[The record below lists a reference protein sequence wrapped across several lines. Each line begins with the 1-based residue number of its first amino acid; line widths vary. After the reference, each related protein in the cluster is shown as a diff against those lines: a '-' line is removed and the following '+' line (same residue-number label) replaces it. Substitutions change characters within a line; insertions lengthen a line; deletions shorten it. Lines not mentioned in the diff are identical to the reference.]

1 MLNLHNRRL
10 GIIGLGYVGLPLAM
24 EFGKHFPTIGFDVKA
39 RRIAELRAGRDDTLE
54 VSEQELLLAKHLTFT
69 TQLNDLRRCRVY
81 IVAVPTPI
89 DLYKRP
95 DLSALNAATTSV
107 GSILKRGDVVIY
119 ESTVYPGCTEE
130 ICVPLLERTSGLTF
144 NRDFFVGYS
153 PERINPGDKE
163 HRLATVRKIT
173 SGSTPAS
180 AAFVDSLYRI
190 IVAAGTHQASSI
202 KVAEA
207 AKVIE
212 NTQRDVNIAL
222 INELALIFSRLGID
236 TDDVLQAAGSKWNFL
251 PFRPG
256 LVGGHCIGVDP
267 YYLTHKAQQLG
278 YHPEM
283 ILAGRRLNDNMPIY
297 IAAEIVKLMNRKRIP
312 ANGARVLILGV
323 TFKENCPDI
332 RNSKAVDVA
341 HELTKYGAEV
351 EVYDPWA
358 NRQECWSEYRLR
370 LLHDLPRRRYD
381 AAVIAVAHD
390 QFRSLGA
397 DAVHRLCRKTHVV
410 YDIKHIFPTA
420 RVDASL

>member
-10 GIIGLGYVGLPLAM
+10 GIVGLGYVGLPLAM

-144 NRDFFVGYS
+144 NREFFVGYS

-163 HRLATVRKIT
+163 HRLATARQVT

-180 AAFVDSLYRI
+180 AASTPGSYPGCARASARACSSCSVRRRSDTGTAVRSSCANNDTRSSSI
-190 IVAAGTHQASSI
+190 IHRSRSSCGRWASSGC
-202 KVAEA
+202 
-207 AKVIE
+207 VIR
-212 NTQRDVNIAL
+212 NAC
-222 INELALIFSRLGID
+222 
-236 TDDVLQAAGSKWNFL
+236 QAA
-251 PFRPG
+251 
-256 LVGGHCIGVDP
+256 
-267 YYLTHKAQQLG
+267 T
-278 YHPEM
+278 
-283 ILAGRRLNDNMPIY
+283 
-297 IAAEIVKLMNRKRIP
+297 
-312 ANGARVLILGV
+312 NGAMR
-323 TFKENCPDI
+323 
-332 RNSKAVDVA
+332 AVSCA
-341 HELTKYGAEV
+341 
-351 EVYDPWA
+351 
-358 NRQECWSEYRLR
+358 S
-370 LLHDLPRRRYD
+370 RRASAGSRATRR
-381 AAVIAVAHD
+381 AAA
-390 QFRSLGA
+390 FR
-397 DAVHRLCRKTHVV
+397 
-410 YDIKHIFPTA
+410 
-420 RVDASL
+420 